1 MLAMF
6 LSSLDQTIVSTAM
19 PTIITDLGGFTEY
32 TWVTTAYLITST
44 IALPITGK
52 LTDMYG
58 RKYFYVVGIAV
69 FTLGS
74 LLCGLS
80 QSMTQI
86 ILFRGFQGI
95 GAGIMMANAFIVI
108 GDLFPPAERGKFQGL
123 ISAVFGVAS
132 IIGPP
137 LGGLITDGL
146 SWHWIFFV
154 NVPLGLIVILLFL
167 AYFPHFRPDT
177 HKHRVDYPGMMAL
190 VLAVVSLMLALT
202 WGGVEYAW
210 GSPVIIGLFV
220 LAGVMA
226 LTFLVIERTA
236 AEPIIPLMLFRNQI
250 VAVSEIV
257 VFLTGFVMFGTIIFV
272 PLFFQGVLGLSAT
285 ASGSFLTPMML
296 GTVGGSFISGQLLS
310 RTGGRYRLLGAAG
323 LLITALGMF
332 LLSRMTQE
340 TSYAMAVADIVI
352 GGFGMGVA
360 LPLYVITVQNAVPYN
375 VLGTATSSTAFFR
388 TLGGS
393 VGLAIFGS
401 MLNNRFATEFVKGL
415 PPVVRD
421 NVPAQQLNSLS
432 HNPQALLSTQAQDQ
446 LKELLGNLGPQGAA
460 LFEQVLQSLR
470 QALDSAL
477 SQVFLIAFAVLL
489 VSLVVH
495 FFIKEVPLRKQHM
508 DGEPGEG
515 KPAAGRGRQ

>member
-58 RKYFYVVGIAV
+58 RKYFYVAGIAI

-86 ILFRGFQGI
+86 IIFRGFQGI
-95 GAGIMMANAFIVI
+95 GAGIMMANAFTVI
-108 GDLFPPAERGKFQGL
+108 GDLFPPSERGKFQGL
-123 ISAVFGVAS
+123 ISGVFGVS
-132 IIGPP
+132 SVIGPP

-154 NVPLGLIVILLFL
+154 NVPLGLMVILLFL
-167 AYFPHFRPDT
+167 VYFPHVRPDT
-177 HKHRVDYPGMMAL
+177 HKHRVDYAGITAL
-190 VLAVVSLMLALT
+190 TLAVVPLMLALT
-202 WGGVEYAW
+202 WGGVRYDW
-210 GSPVIIGLFV
+210 GSVTIIGLF
-220 LAGVMA
+220 AFSAFMA
-226 LTFLVIERTA
+226 VAFLVIETLA
-236 AEPIIPLMLFRNQI
+236 KEPIIPLSLFRSQI
-250 VAVSEIV
+250 VSISEMV
-257 VFLTGFVMFGTIIFV
+257 VFLTGFVMFGSIIFI

-296 GTVGGSFISGQLLS
+296 GVVGGSAMSGLLLS
-310 RTGGRYRLLGAAG
+310 RTGGRYRMIGAGGLIVTAAG
-323 LLITALGMF
+323 LF
-332 LLSRMTQE
+332 LLSSMTME
-340 TSYAMAVADIVI
+340 TGYALAVTYIII

-375 VLGTATSSTAFFR
+375 VMGAATSTTAFFR

-393 VGLAIFGS
+393 VGLAVFGS
-401 MLNNRFATEFVKGL
+401 IMNNRFATGFINGL
-415 PPVVRD
+415 PPAIKD
-421 NVPAQQLNSLS
+421 NVPAQQLEALS
-432 HNPQALLSTQAQDQ
+432 HNPQALLSPEAQGQ
-446 LKELLGNLGPQGAA
+446 LKVMLGPA
-460 LFEQVLQSLR
+460 LFDQVLHSLR
-470 QALDSAL
+470 LALQSAL
-477 SQVFLIAFAVLL
+477 SQVFLIGLVVLL
-489 VSLVVH
+489 VSLVIH
-495 FFIKEVPLRKQHM
+495 MFIKEIPLRKQH
-508 DGEPGEG
+508 
-515 KPAAGRGRQ
+515 